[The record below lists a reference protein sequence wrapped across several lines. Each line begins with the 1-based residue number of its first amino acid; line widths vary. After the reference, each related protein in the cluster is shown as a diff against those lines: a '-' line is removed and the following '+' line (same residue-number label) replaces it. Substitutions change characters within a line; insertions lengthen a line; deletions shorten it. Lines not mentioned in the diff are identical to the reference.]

1 MRNIAENVNELDNFA
16 RNFWSS
22 NDHFEK
28 QYRKKETNYYATTTS
43 YNWFGF
49 LEIINEVIENPTW
62 TQINEFVE
70 YYCKQRKVD
79 FTSYISLYKEIEKKG
94 FTPVFKTDIMKEFYK
109 NREDDV
115 KLYGI
120 YNEIYVFFNK

>member
-28 QYRKKETNYYATTTS
+28 QYRKKEKNYYATTTS

-49 LEIINEVIENPTW
+49 LERINEVIENPTW
-62 TQINEFVE
+62 AQINEFVE